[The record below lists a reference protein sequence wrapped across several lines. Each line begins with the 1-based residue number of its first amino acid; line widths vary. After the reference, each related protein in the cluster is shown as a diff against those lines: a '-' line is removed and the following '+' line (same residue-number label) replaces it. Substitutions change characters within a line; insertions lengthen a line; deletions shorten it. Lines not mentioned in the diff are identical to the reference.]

1 MKKIALIRLTIC
13 LILAIVLSISSLTL
27 ADIASG
33 TDKQAERHFEKA
45 NELLKRMDYEAAIAE
60 YKKVLNISSNSK
72 IAQDA
77 QYWIGQSHFRAGQ
90 FDAAQATFTKLVE
103 RYPTSA
109 IVPVTKLM
117 VERVQQAKENEEK
130 RRAMSNTADKGYIID
145 PETGVKYTK
154 IATFAG
160 KNDVIKWNVLDLS
173 PNGKFLLHE
182 GIVVPL
188 DGSEPFDLVDGYVFR
203 GVWSPDGTKVA
214 FCTRGAICIVP
225 VSPETG
231 RATGPVRKLLEGSY
245 SRTCVTWSPDG
256 QKLAFERHDEEHDGG
271 IWTVSVTDGSL
282 TQITEDGGPGAKK
295 WSPDG
300 KTILYG
306 IIDYGR
312 GFVGLCT
319 ISADGGG
326 SRKVVAPLE
335 RPHYPPFDWY
345 WSWDGR
351 WILYYHNEIH
361 LLNVDDN
368 RRLDLALPPREV
380 GSFFSWSPDGKK
392 MLFCRES
399 YEERAGLKLVSASGG
414 PHLDIGKK
422 INSDGTAVWS
432 PDSKMIATRG
442 RDEDGKNLGIWIIS
456 LSGDDPVP
464 LEIDVSVDGKPIFF
478 EVSPTGQKLAFV
490 VDREDETRDLYVVPV
505 SLKDARA
512 TGPAVKV
519 FEGWNP
525 RYASDLT
532 YMEASW
538 SPDGNK
544 LAVIHRGD
552 IWIAYSNGDK
562 PIQLTHEIGAFYPG
576 WSPDG
581 TMVDYMAW
589 PKEGGGLYVIPS
601 RGGNPTKVR
610 TAYWWNSVWSPD
622 SKRLA
627 IVSKEG
633 SISMVTVANGKTQE
647 IATLKDLGLARL
659 FYLEWSPD
667 GKYIACDGDEPN
679 QKQQESGTSL
689 ILIPVEGGKPTVL
702 AADDDSW
709 KFSLHWSPD
718 GKWITYRSQGPVKVR
733 PEGILWEADFE
744 EIVKKA
750 SR

>member
-1 MKKIALIRLTIC
+1 MKKITLASFAIC
-13 LILAIVLSISSLTL
+13 LISVILLGVSSLTL
-27 ADIASG
+27 ADIASE
-33 TDKQAERHFEKA
+33 TIRKAEKHFEKA

-60 YKKVLNISSNSK
+60 YSKVIGLSSGSK

-77 QYWIGQSHFRAGQ
+77 QYWIGQSQFRAGQ
-90 FDAAQATFTKLVE
+90 FDAAQETFAKLIE
-103 RYPTSA
+103 AYPTSA

-117 VERVQQAKENEEK
+117 VERVQQAKKSEAK
-130 RRAMSNTADKGYIID
+130 RSAMSDTAKEGYIID
-145 PETGVKYTK
+145 PSTGVKYTK

-160 KNDVIKWNVLDLS
+160 KNDVIEWNVLDLS

-225 VSPETG
+225 VSLETG
-231 RATGPVRKLLEGSY
+231 RAAGPVRKLLEGGY

-256 QKLAFERHDEEHDGG
+256 HKLAFERHDEEHDGG

-282 TQITEDGGPGAKK
+282 TQIAPDGGFGAKK

-300 KTILYG
+300 KAILYG
-306 IIDYGR
+306 IVDYGR
-312 GFVGLCT
+312 GLIGLCT
-319 ISADGGG
+319 ISADGGAP
-326 SRKVVAPLE
+326 RKVVAPLE
-335 RPHYPPFDWY
+335 REHPHLEWY
-345 WSWDGR
+345 WSRDSR
-351 WILYYHNEIH
+351 WILYERNGTH

-368 RRLDLALPPREV
+368 RRLDLARPPWEV
-380 GSFFSWSPDGKK
+380 GGFFSWSPDGKK
-392 MLFCRES
+392 MLFYRES
-399 YEERAGLKLVSASGG
+399 YDERAGLKLVSASGG
-414 PHLDIGKK
+414 PPLDIGKK
-422 INSDGTAVWS
+422 INSDGDVVWS
-432 PDSKMIATRG
+432 PDSKTIATRG
-442 RDEDGKNLGIWIIS
+442 RDEDGKNLGIWIIL

-464 LEIDVSVDGKPIFF
+464 LEVDVSVNGKPVVF

-490 VDREDETRDLYVVPV
+490 VDREDGTKDLYVVPI
-505 SLKDARA
+505 SLKDARS
-512 TGPAVKV
+512 TGPAVRV
-519 FEGWNP
+519 FEGWHP
-525 RYASDLT
+525 RYDSTMIPL
-532 YMEASW
+532 EASW
-538 SPDGNK
+538 SPDGTK
-544 LAVIHRGD
+544 LAVVHGKD
-552 IWIAYSNGDK
+552 IWIAFSNGDK
-562 PIQLTHEIGAFYPG
+562 PVQLTHEIGAYYPG

-589 PKEGGGLYVIPS
+589 PGGQGGLYVIPS
-601 RGGNPTKVR
+601 HGGNPTKVR
-610 TAYWWNSVWSPD
+610 AAYWWNSVWSPD

-633 SISMVTVANGKTQE
+633 SISMVTVANGESRE
-647 IATLKDLGLARL
+647 IANLRGLGLARL

-679 QKQQESGTSL
+679 QKQQESRTPI

-702 AADDDSW
+702 AADDDIW
-709 KFSLHWSPD
+709 KYSLHWSPD

-733 PEGILWEADFE
+733 PEGTMWEADFE